1 MVVQD
6 EGYLIIFSFPFR
18 RNFIV
23 KSNNLIYNINIHK
36 IRIRRGWFHM
46 SRSHYTLDTE
56 QTFTIRGTA
65 RLLNVASARFGGDWN
80 SVPHTHNHMELFYI
94 VGGKGQFLIQD
105 QLYAV
110 NVNNLVIINPNV
122 LHTEVGLNAHP
133 LEYIVLGIEG
143 LELTDRERFNGQFA
157 ILDHFESVAIS
168 GCLRNILREMEQK
181 NTGYEDVCQA
191 YMEILI
197 IRLMRNT
204 ALAVLTEPQ
213 ITAGN
218 RQCAAVR
225 RYIDLHFKE
234 PLTLDQLAEEAHMN
248 KYYLSHTFKR
258 EYGVS
263 PINYMISRRIEES
276 KYLLAETDL
285 SMSQIAQLLGFSSL
299 SYFSQV
305 FRRSQALSPMEYR
318 HNTKNF

>member
-1 MVVQD
+1 
-6 EGYLIIFSFPFR
+6 
-18 RNFIV
+18 
-23 KSNNLIYNINIHK
+23 
-36 IRIRRGWFHM
+36 M
-46 SRSHYTLDTE
+46 SRNHYSLSRE

-65 RLLNVASARFGGDWN
+65 KLRNVASARYGGDWH
-80 SVPHTHNHMELFYI
+80 SVPHTHNHMELFFI

-105 QLYAV
+105 QLYPV

-122 LHTEVGLNAHP
+122 THTEVSLNAQP

-143 LELTDRERFNGQFA
+143 IELATSEHSNGQFN
-157 ILDHFESVAIS
+157 ILDHFESVEIS

-204 ALAVLTEPQ
+204 ALAVPTEPQ
-213 ITAGN
+213 SVSGN
-218 RQCAAVR
+218 RQCAAVK
-225 RYIDLHFKE
+225 RYIDMHFKE
-234 PLTLDQLAEEAHMN
+234 PLTLEQLAEDAHMN
-248 KYYLSHTFKR
+248 KFYLSHAFKR
-258 EYGVS
+258 EYGTS
-263 PINYMISRRIEES
+263 PINYMITKRIEES

-305 FRRSQALSPMEYR
+305 FRKTQAVSPMEYR
-318 HNTKNF
+318 QGTKKL

>member
-1 MVVQD
+1 
-6 EGYLIIFSFPFR
+6 
-18 RNFIV
+18 
-23 KSNNLIYNINIHK
+23 
-36 IRIRRGWFHM
+36 M
-46 SRSHYTLDTE
+46 SRSHYSLDKE
-56 QTFTIRGTA
+56 RTFTIRGTA
-65 RLLNVASARFGGDWN
+65 KLLNVASAKYGGDWH
-80 SVPHTHNHMELFYI
+80 SVPHTHNHLELFYI

-105 QLYAV
+105 QLYPV

-122 LHTEVGLNAHP
+122 THTEVSLNAQP

-143 LELTDRERFNGQFA
+143 IELATSENSNGQFN
-157 ILDHFESVAIS
+157 ILDHFESVEIS

-197 IRLMRNT
+197 IRLMRNI
-204 ALAVLTEPQ
+204 ALAVPTEPQ
-213 ITAGN
+213 VVSGN
-218 RQCAAVR
+218 RQCAAVK

-234 PLTLDQLAEEAHMN
+234 SLTLEQLAEDAHMN
-248 KYYLSHTFKR
+248 KYYLSHAFKR
-258 EYGVS
+258 EYGIS
-263 PINYMISRRIEES
+263 PINYMITRRIEES

-305 FRRSQALSPMEYR
+305 FRRTQATTPMEYR
-318 HNTKNF
+318 QSTKNM

>member
-1 MVVQD
+1 
-6 EGYLIIFSFPFR
+6 
-18 RNFIV
+18 
-23 KSNNLIYNINIHK
+23 
-36 IRIRRGWFHM
+36 M
-46 SRSHYTLDTE
+46 SRSHYSFEGD
-56 QTFTIRGTA
+56 QVFTIRGTA
-65 RLLNVASARFGGDWN
+65 KLLNAASAKYGGDWH
-80 SVPHTHNHMELFYI
+80 SVPHTHNHLELFYI

-105 QLYAV
+105 QLHPV

-122 LHTEVGLNAHP
+122 PHTEVSLNAQP

-143 LELTDRERFNGQFA
+143 IELRSSDASNGQFS
-157 ILDHFESVAIS
+157 ILDQFESVEVS
-168 GCLRNILREMEQK
+168 GCLRNILREMEMK
-181 NTGYEDVCQA
+181 NAGYKDVCQA

-204 ALAVLTEPQ
+204 ALAIPSQPQ
-213 ITAGN
+213 AISTN

-234 PLTLDQLAEEAHMN
+234 PLTLEQLAEEGHMN
-248 KYYLSHTFKR
+248 KYYLSHAFKR

-263 PINYMISRRIEES
+263 PINYLISRRLEES

-305 FRRSQALSPMEYR
+305 FRKTQGLSPMEYR
-318 HNTKNF
+318 HNAKRPLTYK

>member
-1 MVVQD
+1 
-6 EGYLIIFSFPFR
+6 
-18 RNFIV
+18 
-23 KSNNLIYNINIHK
+23 
-36 IRIRRGWFHM
+36 M
-46 SRSHYTLDTE
+46 SRNYYSLDRE

-65 RLLNVASARFGGDWN
+65 KLLNVSSAKYGGDWH
-80 SVPHTHNHMELFYI
+80 SVPHTHNHMELFFI

-105 QLYAV
+105 ALYPV
-110 NVNNLVIINPNV
+110 DVNNLVIINPNIT
-122 LHTEVGLNAHP
+122 HTEVSLNAQP

-143 LELTDRERFNGQFA
+143 VELVTAENANGPFC
-157 ILDHFESVAIS
+157 ILDHYESVEIS
-168 GCLRNILREMEQK
+168 SCLRNILREMEQK

-204 ALAVLTEPQ
+204 ALAVPAEPQ
-213 ITAGN
+213 VVSAN

-234 PLTLDQLAEEAHMN
+234 SLTLDQLAQEAHMN
-248 KYYLSHTFKR
+248 KYYLSHAFKR

-263 PINYMISRRIEES
+263 PINYLISRRIEES

-305 FRRSQALSPMEYR
+305 FHRTQAVSPKEYR
-318 HNTKNF
+318 QNLKGL